1 METEKKLE
9 TRNEKPETNKR
20 LEWLTLYAPLVL
32 WIGVIFI
39 LSSGQ
44 GASGRTSLIIRPI
57 LEFLF
62 PFAPEETLIFYHG
75 MIRKLAHFTEYAVLG
90 LLACRAFR
98 KLVNRYLLMALGLV
112 LLVASLDE
120 FNQSF
125 NPLRTGSP
133 WDVAID
139 VSGGVVAIVLYFLLA
154 RRNRSVA
161 S

>member
-1 METEKKLE
+1 METEKELE
-9 TRNEKPETNKR
+9 TRNKKPETKR
-20 LEWLTLYAPLVL
+20 RREWLTLYAPLLL
-32 WIGVIFI
+32 WIGVIFL
-39 LSSGQ
+39 LSSSQ
-44 GASGRTSLIIRPI
+44 GASGRTSLIIRPL

-62 PFAPEETLIFYHG
+62 P
-75 MIRKLAHFTEYAVLG
+75 EYAVLG

-98 KLVNRYLLMALGLV
+98 SLRQFVLLALGLV

-139 VSGGVVAIVLYFLLA
+139 VSGGVLAILFYYSQSTRHMHRDQV
-154 RRNRSVA
+154 
-161 S
+161 

>member
-1 METEKKLE
+1 MNRIVDEKRRK
-9 TRNEKPETNKR
+9 
-20 LEWLTLYAPLVL
+20 WLTAYAPLVI
-32 WIGVIFI
+32 WIGVILF
-39 LSSGQ
+39 LGSGQ
-44 GASGRTSLIIRPI
+44 GSMTRTSLIIRPL

-62 PFAPEETLIFYHG
+62 PAADELTLQLYHG
-75 MIRKLAHFTEYAVLG
+75 FIRKFAHFAEYGVLG

-98 KLVNRYLLMALGLV
+98 KHTGSYILMAVGLV

-139 VSGGVVAIVLYFLLA
+139 VGGGVVAILFFYLGMK
-154 RRNRSVA
+154 RRAGQSV
-161 S
+161 

>member
-1 METEKKLE
+1 M
-9 TRNEKPETNKR
+9 TRSNERYVWLKR
-20 LEWLTLYAPLVL
+20 YVPLFL
-32 WIGVIFI
+32 WIAVIFL

-62 PFAPEETLIFYHG
+62 PSAPDETLLFYHG
-75 MIRKLAHFTEYAVLG
+75 VIRKCAHFAEYAVLG

-98 KLVNRYLLMALGLV
+98 TVFEGRRVYFAAFGLV
-112 LLVASLDE
+112 LVTASLDE

-125 NPLRTGSP
+125 NPLRTGTP

-139 VSGGVVAIVLYFLLA
+139 VSGAVVAIFLSYLLT
-154 RRNRSVA
+154 RRRSIRKSPA
-161 S
+161 G

>member
-1 METEKKLE
+1 METEKELE
-9 TRNEKPETNKR
+9 TRNKKPETKR
-20 LEWLTLYAPLVL
+20 RREWLTLYAPLLL
-32 WIGVIFI
+32 WIGVIFL
-39 LSSGQ
+39 LSSSQ
-44 GASGRTSLIIRPI
+44 GASGRTSLIIRPL

-62 PFAPEETLIFYHG
+62 PSAPEQTLVFYHG
-75 MIRKLAHFTEYAVLG
+75 LIRKGAHFTEYAVLG

-98 KLVNRYLLMALGLV
+98 SLRQFVLLALGLV

-139 VSGGVVAIVLYFLLA
+139 VSGGVLAILFYYSQSTRHMHRDQV
-154 RRNRSVA
+154 
-161 S
+161 